1 MALPLALI
9 GMAGQAVQGITGIA
23 SGIIGSGARK
33 RAQRD
38 AQAEYDRRIS
48 DYKNFDF
55 QNLYADIENPMED
68 LRVATGAAEF
78 QAQQQEQGLAQTLG
92 ALRSSGGG
100 AGAAALAQVIAQ
112 GQARSQQQI
121 SANLQQQEV
130 ANERARAQ
138 MQAQLDLQA
147 ASGGMAV
154 QEMELGRTET
164 LLDISSQEKMAA
176 DQARE
181 QATQAIFK
189 GVGQLGGSIAQFGAI
204 GGFKDGGLDKY
215 RNAPNTNTLTGVEKV
230 LGSGSFGSTVD
241 PSVNIKNIE
250 RSSIF
255 GGGVKKSYLNPDRF
269 ESMGLYQN
277 TGTV

>member
-23 SGIIGSGARK
+23 SGIIGSGARR

-38 AQAEYDRRIS
+38 AQAEYNKRIA

-55 QNLYADIENPMED
+55 QNLYAGIENPMED

-78 QAQQQEQGLAQTLG
+78 QAQQQEQGLAQTLD

-100 AGAAALAQVIAQ
+100 AGAGALAQVIAQ

-189 GVGQLGGSIAQFGAI
+189 GVGQLGGAAASFGSM
-204 GGFKDGGLDKY
+204 GGFKSGGLDKY
-215 RNAPNTNTLTGVEKV
+215 RM
-230 LGSGSFGSTVD
+230 GSSRSEVTSLASDISPITQPIDASSFQI
-241 PSVNIKNIE
+241 PLPKIELQKN
-250 RSSIF
+250 
-255 GGGVKKSYLNPDRF
+255 
-269 ESMGLYQN
+269 
-277 TGTV
+277 